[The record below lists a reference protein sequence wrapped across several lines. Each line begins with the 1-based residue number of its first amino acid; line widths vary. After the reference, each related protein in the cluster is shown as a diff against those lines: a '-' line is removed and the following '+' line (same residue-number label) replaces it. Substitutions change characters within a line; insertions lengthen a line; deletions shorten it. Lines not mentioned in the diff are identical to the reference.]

1 MLEHGRKRK
10 SFASGGV
17 GRTGQ
22 RNKRQRKRF
31 FGLGSCH
38 VLEHA
43 WKGNISRTH
52 GDGMMR
58 RQTENTDVKETGI
71 DMGRVWP
78 QP

>member
-1 MLEHGRKRK
+1 M
-10 SFASGGV
+10 
-17 GRTGQ
+17 
-22 RNKRQRKRF
+22 
-31 FGLGSCH
+31 
-38 VLEHA
+38 LEHA

-52 GDGMMR
+52 GDGMTR